1 MCQNSGKTGK
11 IWVPLLVILV
21 EWNSFGSFEY
31 MSMPYWEVTFLGFL
45 QGWEVKFLFSLS
57 LNLGFW
63 KPMRCPGGWLDSQGL
78 QGQGSSPSDFLTAA
92 EMIWGWDIQE
102 RGEGIQLQEKGTSV
116 SLALGEIS
124 HVLCVIPGLRHSWDS
139 LAHSWGV
146 SWRLEHP
153 PGWEVVPTEV
163 SCYYTVG
170 ILEGALTMTMWQ
182 WCLSGKP
189 STFLAMALWWWM
201 FVSPRNWLN
210 VGKRHFPASCASQ
223 KTAQ

>member
-1 MCQNSGKTGK
+1 MPEQWENWKNLSPSSCDSCWVEFFWV
-11 IWVPLLVILV
+11 IWVYVYALLRSNI
-21 EWNSFGSFEY
+21 FR
-31 MSMPYWEVTFLGFL
+31 
-45 QGWEVKFLFSLS
+45 FSPRLRGEIFVLMS

-116 SLALGEIS
+116 SLTLGEIS

-146 SWRLEHP
+146 SWRLEQP
-153 PGWEVVPTEV
+153 PGWEVDPTEV

-210 VGKRHFPASCASQ
+210 VGKRHLPASCASQ